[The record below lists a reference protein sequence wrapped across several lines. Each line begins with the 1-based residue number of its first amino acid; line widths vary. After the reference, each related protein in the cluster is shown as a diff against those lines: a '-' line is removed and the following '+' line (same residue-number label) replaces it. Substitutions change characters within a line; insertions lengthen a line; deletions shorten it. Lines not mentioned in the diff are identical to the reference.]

1 MQEIEVKILEINR
14 STVEAAL
21 VKMGAE
27 KVFDGEMETFF
38 YDFKDHSI
46 VKAKNVLRLRREN
59 MKVVLTFKKVAG
71 TQEAKIAQEYSV
83 EVSDLGVMQKI
94 LEALGVVLMESMKK
108 HRTSYELD
116 GTYFDIDR
124 YHGKYSYVPEFLEIE
139 AESAQE
145 IWRYAEV
152 LGFKNDDCL
161 PWSTKD
167 LISYYSLRSQKV
179 QS

>member
-21 VKMGAE
+21 VKMGVE

-139 AESAQE
+139 AESIGLIHE
-145 IWRYAEV
+145 YAGA
-152 LGFKNDDCL
+152 LGFKRKDCL
-161 PWSTKD
+161 PWSTVQV
-167 LISYYSLRSQKV
+167 IEHYSERKR
-179 QS
+179 